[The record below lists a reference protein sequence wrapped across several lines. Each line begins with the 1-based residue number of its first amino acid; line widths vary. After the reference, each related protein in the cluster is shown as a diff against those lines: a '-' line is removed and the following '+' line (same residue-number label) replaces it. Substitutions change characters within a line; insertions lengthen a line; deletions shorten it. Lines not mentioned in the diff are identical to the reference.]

1 MYGGF
6 SGLSQSEILR
16 RYMALEKTGDG
27 LKRDERTFYKEV
39 WPSLEDLRKREKT
52 IQTFER
58 MQYGKEIPVW
68 QLK

>member
-1 MYGGF
+1 
-6 SGLSQSEILR
+6 
-16 RYMALEKTGDG
+16 MALEKTGDG

-39 WPSLEDLRKREKT
+39 WPSLEDLRKRDKS